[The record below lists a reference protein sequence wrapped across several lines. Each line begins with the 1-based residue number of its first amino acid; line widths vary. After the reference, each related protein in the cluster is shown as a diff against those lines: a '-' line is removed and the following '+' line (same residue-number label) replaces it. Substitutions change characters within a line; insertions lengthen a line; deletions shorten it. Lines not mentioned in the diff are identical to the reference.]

1 MASSREQA
9 RPGLAGGTSDQFE
22 PGAPGN
28 FRTSKSKETYHEPL
42 RKDERH
48 SPIVTVRSDSRHRHC
63 PAAGQRHRAC
73 RVQSAD
79 RLPATAY
86 EMPYL
91 AQLAG
96 KTKQDS
102 NSPIVGVWHVTYTSG
117 GQLFLETFDTW
128 HSDGTEFE
136 IANATPTVGN
146 VCVGVWKK
154 KGARGVQ
161 LFHIGW
167 NFDPSGNPIGTF
179 TLEETNTVAK
189 DGATYSGTFDFKIYD
204 PDGNLQ
210 FEATGTLEAARIT
223 VN

>member
-1 MASSREQA
+1 MNRSEKMKDTRQLLRYVPIAFTAIALLLAS
-9 RPGLAGGTSDQFE
+9 
-22 PGAPGN
+22 
-28 FRTSKSKETYHEPL
+28 
-42 RKDERH
+42 
-48 SPIVTVRSDSRHRHC
+48 
-63 PAAGQRHRAC
+63 AAGHAAC
-73 RVQSAD
+73 SPQIGTRPQ
-79 RLPATAY
+79 LMK
-86 EMPYL
+86 MPYL

-154 KGARGVQ
+154 RGARGVQ

-210 FEATGTLEAARIT
+210 FEATGTLEATRIT
-223 VN
+223 VD